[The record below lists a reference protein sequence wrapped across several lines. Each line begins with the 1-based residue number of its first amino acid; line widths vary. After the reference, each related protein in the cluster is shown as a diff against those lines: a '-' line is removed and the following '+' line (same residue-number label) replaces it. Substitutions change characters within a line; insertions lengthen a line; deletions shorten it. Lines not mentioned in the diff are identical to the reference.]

1 MELFHTFIQSS
12 IAVLAFSAIVVEFR
26 RRSKQNLNLR
36 QYQGII
42 GHTMQ
47 AFTYSCLPI
56 IGKEFIHDE
65 TLLWQWC
72 GGILGFFT
80 FLQGATVLFV
90 DKASSA
96 KIRLMMFGASTLVSV
111 LQLSYIFKFIESGI
125 GVYSIGVFWHLLQS
139 LLIIS
144 VFIMDPGLNNDV
156 NSEGAKNS

>member
-47 AFTYSCLPI
+47 AFTYSCLPV

-65 TLLWQWC
+65 VLLWQGC

-80 FLQGATVLFV
+80 FAQGVTVLFV
-90 DKASSA
+90 DKTSSI
-96 KIRLMMFGASTLVSV
+96 KIRLMMLIASTLIFL
-111 LQLSYIFKFIESGI
+111 LQLGYIFGFIESGA

-144 VFIMDPGLNNDV
+144 VFIMDPGINNDV
-156 NSEGAKNS
+156 EAEV